1 MIAHLRTAEAK
12 ADTVD
17 GVWKLPDGQAYY
29 EVQLEGY
36 TTLPLIA
43 TDVHAL
49 GLREVASI
57 HDAMRAI
64 MARTGFQGDLQAF
77 FTFIRRDARFSY
89 PARDEGRAAYV
100 DQTTDRLGAN
110 MARPGGLSR

>member
-77 FTFIRRDARFSY
+77 FTFMRTDARFHYTAS
-89 PARDEGRAAYV
+89 DEGSAAYV
-100 DQTTDRLGAN
+100 AETNAMGRASCRERMCQ
-110 MARPGGLSR
+110 

>member
-1 MIAHLRTAEAK
+1 MRISAWSSDVCSSDLEKADLSDADRRDLIARGTAALTGGFATGYRALIAHLRTAEAK

-49 GLREVASI
+49 GLRAVAGI
-57 HDAMRAI
+57 NDAMRA
-64 MARTGFQGDLQAF
+64 
-77 FTFIRRDARFSY
+77 Y
-89 PARDEGRAAYV
+89 
-100 DQTTDRLGAN
+100 
-110 MARPGGLSR
+110 MARPG